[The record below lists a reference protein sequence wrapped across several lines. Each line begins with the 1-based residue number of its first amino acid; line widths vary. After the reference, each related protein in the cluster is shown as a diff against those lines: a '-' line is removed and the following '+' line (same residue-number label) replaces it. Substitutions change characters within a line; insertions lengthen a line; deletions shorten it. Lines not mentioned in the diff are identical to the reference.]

1 MQCLVTGSTGYIGG
15 RLIPELL
22 ARGHKVRAMARTT
35 SKLDNVPWRS
45 DVEVAQGDLT
55 DPDSLTRAFD
65 AVDVVFYLAHSMGT
79 SEDFVEEE
87 RRTAMN
93 VVEAA
98 KKAGVRRVVYLSGL
112 HPAGADLSRHLRS
125 RTAVGD
131 ILLGSGIET
140 IVLQAGVVIGSGSAS
155 FEMIRHLTELLPVMT
170 TPKWVHN
177 KIQPIAV
184 RDVLH
189 YLAESATATVPESR
203 TWDIGGPDVLEYGE
217 MMQGYAE
224 AAGLHRRGI
233 IVLPFLTPTIA
244 SWWVGLVTP
253 IPPGLAQ
260 PLVESLHCDAVADEH
275 DIDDVIAPPAG
286 GLLPYREAVQRALE
300 FSEQR
305 GFQPSWSTDGP
316 SGPRPSD
323 PDWAGDLVLRDSV
336 TGTTGRS
343 PDAVWQNL
351 THRGHRWQAISQQS
365 GSSAR
370 LRYRGRV
377 PGVITLNVEVS
388 PREDGRTEYAQT
400 AEFAPRGLPGRLYAL
415 SVWQLRRRRWQ
426 RAQPS

>member
-15 RLIPELL
+15 RLVPELL

-35 SKLDNVPWRS
+35 SKLDDVPWRS

-98 KKAGVRRVVYLSGL
+98 KKAGVRRLVYLSGL

-189 YLAESATATVPESR
+189 YLAESATAPVPQSR

-224 AAGLHRRGI
+224 AAGLRRRGI
-233 IVLPFLTPTIA
+233 IVLPMLTPTIA

-286 GLLPYREAVQRALE
+286 GLMPYREAVRRALE

-305 GFQPSWSTDGP
+305 GFQPSWSTEGP
-316 SGPRPSD
+316 AGPRPSD
-323 PDWAGDLVLRDSV
+323 PEWAGDLVLRDAVSGS
-336 TGTTGRS
+336 TDGS
-343 PDAVWQNL
+343 PDAVWQAL
-351 THRGHRWQAISQQS
+351 THRGHRWQAISQQP
-365 GSSAR
+365 GSRAR
-370 LRYRGRV
+370 LRDRGRL
-377 PGVITLNVEVS
+377 PGVVTLNVEVS
-388 PREDGRTEYAQT
+388 PREDGRTDYTQT

-415 SVWQLRRRRWQ
+415 SVWQLRRRMWR
-426 RAQPS
+426 RAQLS